1 MKISLLAQQ
10 LINAYQRGF
19 PLCPKPFLHLA
30 EQFEVS
36 EQAVLSCLE
45 QLLESGVLSRLG
57 VVFDH
62 KQVGASTLAAL
73 CVTDEKLDYVAH
85 TVNQFSGV
93 NHNYVREHH
102 FNLWFVVT
110 APNADI
116 LQQTLT
122 AIEKSTQCEV
132 LVLPMEK
139 SFHIDLAFPIDFT
152 SHSDNFPE
160 PELVAQ
166 PASLQGIA

>member
-19 PLCPKPFLHLA
+19 PLCSRPFLQLA
-30 EQFEVS
+30 KQFEVS

-45 QLLESGVLSRLG
+45 QLLDSGVLSRLG

-62 KQVGASTLAAL
+62 KQAGASTLVAL
-73 CVTDEKLDYVAH
+73 SVTDDELDNVAH
-85 TVNQFSGV
+85 VVNQFRGV

-102 FNLWFVVT
+102 YNLWFVVT
-110 APNADI
+110 APNADS
-116 LQQTLT
+116 LQQILT
-122 AIEKSTQCEV
+122 AIEQASQCEL

-139 SFHIDLAFPIDFT
+139 SFHIDLAFPIDFAR
-152 SHSDNFPE
+152 HSDDFAVL
-160 PELVAQ
+160 ELATKS
-166 PASLQGIA
+166 ADTKEIA